1 MKHRWFWII
10 AAAAVLMGLAFV
22 AFSTRGVP
30 ADVIEVQPRPLLRTL
45 RFSARVATLSRVDVG
60 STITGRVAQVLV
72 DEGAR
77 VRRGQKLVRLES
89 DELRAAVAQAVA
101 AERQARARLA
111 GLRST
116 GRSASRAALDQA
128 EATLRAAQVELAR
141 QQQLVAKGFVSAS
154 RVDDARRAV
163 EVAQAQ
169 QASARAQVQ
178 AGADSGTEVAQAQAQ
193 LALAQAAT
201 QAARVRLAQ
210 ADVLAPAAARVLARH
225 VEPGQ
230 IVQPGKALLSLA
242 LDGPTQLVAPVD
254 ERFLDQLQVGQ
265 PALVVADAFP
275 GQPFPARVLSIAP
288 AVDSQRGAVEVK
300 LALQREAPAFLREDM
315 TLSVDVETGRRERA
329 LVVPLSALRAPG
341 SDGAESVLV
350 VVDGRAQER
359 RVRLGLR
366 TLDAAEVT
374 EGLAA
379 GDRVLRRGILPPG
392 EKVRPALVPW
402 EPGQDRAGGGA
413 RDDMGSML
421 GNLGR

>member
-1 MKHRWFWII
+1 
-10 AAAAVLMGLAFV
+10 
-22 AFSTRGVP
+22 
-30 ADVIEVQPRPLLRTL
+30 D
-45 RFSARVATLSRVDVG
+45 
-60 STITGRVAQVLV
+60 
-72 DEGAR
+72 
-77 VRRGQKLVRLES
+77 
-89 DELRAAVAQAVA
+89 
-101 AERQARARLA
+101 
-111 GLRST
+111 
-116 GRSASRAALDQA
+116 
-128 EATLRAAQVELAR
+128 
-141 QQQLVAKGFVSAS
+141 
-154 RVDDARRAV
+154 
-163 EVAQAQ
+163 
-169 QASARAQVQ
+169 
-178 AGADSGTEVAQAQAQ
+178 VAQAQAQ

-210 ADVLAPAAARVLARH
+210 ADVLAPAAARVLSRQ

-230 IVQPGKALLSLA
+230 IVQPGKPLLSLA
-242 LDGPTQLVAPVD
+242 LEGPTQLVAPVD

-275 GQPFPARVLSIAP
+275 RQPFPARVLSIAP
-288 AVDSQRGAVEVK
+288 AVDPQRGAVEVK
-300 LALQREAPAFLREDM
+300 LALQREPPAFLREDM
-315 TLSVDVETGRRERA
+315 TLSVDVETGRRDRA

-350 VVDGRAQER
+350 LVDGRAQER

-374 EGLAA
+374 AGLAA

-392 EKVRPALVPW
+392 EKVRSTVVPW